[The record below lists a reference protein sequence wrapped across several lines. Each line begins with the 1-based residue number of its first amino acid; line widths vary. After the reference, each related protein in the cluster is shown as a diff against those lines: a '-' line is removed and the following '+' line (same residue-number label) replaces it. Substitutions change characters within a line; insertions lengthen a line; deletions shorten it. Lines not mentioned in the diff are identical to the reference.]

1 MSIGTAII
9 TGALQKIGVHNVN
22 TPANPESI
30 ILTMENLNSML
41 ELWRDRNIQFGFT
54 PLKVPGNDLGEPRS
68 VRNGIIHNLAIYVA
82 SDFDNGGN
90 IVSPAL
96 QNRATLDFIEIKRL
110 YQRLAV
116 PNREIS
122 SVTPRGAGNQR
133 GILSR
138 NFAGPGFI
146 LDS

>member
-9 TGALQKIGVHNVN
+9 TSALQKIGVHNVN
-22 TPANPESI
+22 TPASPESI

-41 ELWRDRNIQFGFT
+41 ELWRSRNIQFGFV
-54 PLKVPGNDLGEPRS
+54 PLKAPGNDLGEPRD
-68 VRNGIIHNLAIYVA
+68 VRNGIISQLALYVA
-82 SDFDNGGN
+82 PDFDNGGN

-96 QNRATLDFIEIKRL
+96 QNRAELDFIEIKRL
-110 YQRLAV
+110 YQRLTV

-122 SVTPRGAGNQR
+122 SVTPRGQGNQR

-138 NFAGPGFI
+138 NFTGPGFI